1 MSPAGLPLPD
11 WLRRLETLSPRE
23 IDLGLER
30 VADVLGRM
38 ALERHARVIHVGG
51 TNGKGSSVEMLRALL
66 SGQGV
71 VGTYTSPHVMR
82 YNERIAVNG
91 DAASD
96 EVIVAAFERVEA
108 ARGDIPL
115 TYFEFGTLAALAVF
129 EAADVDTAI
138 LEVGLGG
145 RLDAVNA
152 VDPDASLITNV
163 SLDHCDWLGHDVE
176 SIGYEKAGIMRAGKP
191 VVFADTS
198 MPASV
203 AEHAQKLGARLIL
216 AGRDYTWT
224 PARDG
229 RWAWRGRDLVLPDL
243 AVPSLRGPK
252 QLQNAAGAL
261 ALVEAL
267 GLEQVLVPER
277 VNRALSRLRL
287 PGRMQTIERE
297 QEWLF
302 DVAHNPAAAEAL
314 AASLQQS
321 DERFDVAIVGIL
333 DDKDVEGI
341 VRPLATQVDAWIAV
355 TAVSHR
361 AIDGAELARRIA
373 NEAGKACLIADSIDV
388 VVENAGAIAGSGGR
402 VLVTGSFY
410 TVGPLLERLSA
421 CD

>member
-321 DERFDVAIVGIL
+321 DERF
-333 DDKDVEGI
+333 

-421 CD
+421 RD

>member
-30 VADVLGRM
+30 VADVLARM
-38 ALERHARVIHVGG
+38 TLVRPARVIHVGG

-71 VGTYTSPHVMR
+71 IGTYTSPHVMH
-82 YNERIAVNG
+82 YNERIAING

-96 EVIVAAFERVEA
+96 EVIVAAFERV
-108 ARGDIPL
+108 
-115 TYFEFGTLAALAVF
+115 ALAVF
-129 EAADVDTAI
+129 EAAGVDTAI

-191 VVFADTS
+191 VVFADKS

-216 AGRDYTWT
+216 AGRDFTWT
-224 PARDG
+224 AARDG
-229 RWAWRGRDLVLPDL
+229 RWAWRGHDLELPDL

-277 VNRALSRLRL
+277 VNRAFTRLRL

-297 QEWLF
+297 QEWLL

-321 DERFDVAIVGIL
+321 EERFDVAIVGIL

-355 TAVSHR
+355 TAVSQR

-373 NEAGKACLIADSIDV
+373 NEAGKACLIADSIDAA
-388 VVENAGAIAGSGGR
+388 VENAGAIAGSGGR

-410 TVGPLLERLSA
+410 TVGPFLERLSA
-421 CD
+421 RD